1 MGKIT
6 LLCILG
12 ALVAGANPAPA
23 TASTLLTPPGTTRV
37 VGPGDP
43 WQPPATERQLE
54 IMDRVSASERY
65 AVLEDGSLWRIR
77 GKAERRAYRQA
88 SWRASLEGDRLAIH
102 AAHGRPAYRHYE
114 YRAGKVLEY
123 WTYPEG
129 HTTFVFRDQTLVD
142 RRIY

>member
-12 ALVAGANPAPA
+12 ALVAAAALAPA
-23 TASTLLTPPGTTRV
+23 TASTLLTPPGETRV
-37 VGPGDP
+37 VRPGDR
-43 WQPPATERQLE
+43 WEPPATERQLE
-54 IMDRVSASERY
+54 IMDRIRATERY
-65 AVLEDGSLWRIR
+65 AVLEDGTVWRIR

-88 SWRASLEGDRLAIH
+88 SWAASLEADRRIIH
-102 AAHGRPAYRHYE
+102 DAYGRPAYRYYE

-129 HTTFVFRDQTLVD
+129 RTTFVFRDQTLVA
-142 RRIY
+142 RKIY